1 MQAKFKPE
9 ILIVDDVEHNIFTL
23 RTLIEANF
31 EANLVEATSGEQV
44 LRIINE
50 RTIDLILMDVMMPG
64 MDGFETARLI
74 KNRPKTSNIPIIFI
88 SAYDPTQK
96 LLEKGIAAG
105 GFDYLSKPIDDHQLV
120 YRLKMYL
127 RFIKHEFMMNLHLR
141 ELNQKL
147 IEEIEERKATEQTLQ
162 ISQKELKSANASKD
176 KFFSIIAHDLKNPFS
191 AIIGLTSMLVD
202 DYESFSPEE
211 QKDFMMSI
219 KTSAENT
226 FRLLQNLLDW
236 SQTQTGKIVFEPTQF
251 LLMDIV
257 SEIYELVKPSADNK
271 SISME
276 VDVPGFVQVFAD
288 KNMINTV
295 IRNLLL
301 NAIKFTRKGGN
312 VRVFAGKVDDRV
324 EIGVMDN
331 GVGISPAKLE
341 KLFSIDVNIASHG
354 TDGEEG
360 TGLGLILCK
369 EFIEKN
375 DGNIKV
381 ESQVCVGSTFTF
393 TLPEFYQSI

>member
-1 MQAKFKPE
+1 MEAKFKPE
-9 ILIVDDVEHNIFTL
+9 ILIVDDVEPNIFAL
-23 RTLIEANF
+23 RSLIEAHF
-31 EANLVEATSGEQV
+31 DANIVEATSGEQV

-50 RTIDLILMDVMMPG
+50 QSVDLILMDVMMPG

-74 KNRPKTSNIPIIFI
+74 KNRPKTSNIPIIFL

-105 GFDYLSKPIDDHQLV
+105 GFDYLTKPIDDNQLV

-127 RFIKHEFMMNLHLR
+127 RFIRHEFLMNMHLR

-162 ISQKELKSANASKD
+162 ISQKELRSANASKD
-176 KFFSIIAHDLKNPFS
+176 KFFSIIAHDLKNPFN
-191 AIIGLTSMLVD
+191 AIIGLASVLID
-202 DYESFSPEE
+202 DYDSFSREE
-211 QKDFMMSI
+211 QKDFLCNI
-219 KTSAENT
+219 KSSAENT

-236 SQTQTGKIVFEPTQF
+236 SQTQTGKVTFEPCEFSLASITGQ
-251 LLMDIV
+251 I
-257 SEIYELVKPSADNK
+257 IELVKPSADNK
-271 SISME
+271 SISLHM
-276 VDVPGFVQVFAD
+276 DIPGSIQVFAD

-301 NAIKFTRKGGN
+301 NAVKFTKNGGA
-312 VRVFAGKVDDRV
+312 VRLMAKKIEGDV
-324 EIGVMDN
+324 EISVEDT
-331 GVGISPAKLE
+331 GVGMNPE
-341 KLFSIDVNIASHG
+341 KLGRLFQIDANIASTG
-354 TDGEEG
+354 TAGEEG

-375 DGNIKV
+375 EGKIRV
-381 ESQVCVGSTFTF
+381 ESQVCVGTTFTF
-393 TLPEFYQSI
+393 TLPAFYNAN